1 MMNRRQWFSATSAVA
16 AAGFIGSQEAIAVPR
31 SSPDADLPAGARVP
45 GMKFVYDCDAT
56 LSPAIA
62 FGDTLEGTRRIIPI
76 TGGTVQGPRIRGEVL
91 SIGADWNLSRKDG
104 AGSVEAAYYLRTDD
118 GVIIRVVNKGVGAM
132 TAPSGKADAAEPF
145 FMFTAPVFEAPAGRY
160 EWLNRSLFVATLGAR
175 RAAKNAVLIRV
186 FQVV

>member
-1 MMNRRQWFSATSAVA
+1 MNRRQWVQAASSIA
-16 AAGFIGSQEAIAVPR
+16 AAALSGSQQATAAPQSDTE
-31 SSPDADLPAGARVP
+31 SDLPTGARVP
-45 GMKFVYDCDAT
+45 AMNFVYDCDAT

-62 FGDTLEGTRRIIPI
+62 FGETLEGTRRIIPI

-104 AGSVEAAYYLRTDD
+104 ASSVEAAYYLRTND

-132 TAPSGKADAAEPF
+132 AAPVTKTDDAEPF
-145 FMFTAPVFEAPAGRY
+145 FMFTTPVFEAPAGKY
-160 EWLNRSLFVATLGAR
+160 DWLNRSIFVATLGAR
-175 RAAKNAVLIRV
+175 RQAHNAVLIRV